1 MKTTAMTAEERVRYM
16 TQAPIQ
22 RLILEMSVPTVISML
37 VTSFYNMVDTIFVG
51 QLDTQST
58 AAVGVAYSAMALL
71 QAVSFFFGHGSGNY
85 ISRQLGARNY
95 DTAERM
101 AATGF
106 FSALLTG
113 CVIAVLGVTFIT
125 PISRVLGS
133 TETILPYT
141 VAYLRVIFLGAPFLI
156 GSFVLNN
163 QMRFQGSASVSMVG
177 IMAGAVLNVVLD
189 PVLIFGFGMGVAG
202 AAWATSISQFV
213 SFVVLLVLNRRRAA
227 IKVQLRCFTPQAH
240 YFAQIFTGGVPSLC
254 RQGVGS
260 VAAILLN
267 VAAGSY
273 GGAAADAAIAA
284 MGVVNRIS
292 MFANSALIG
301 FGQGFQPVCGTNFGA
316 GKRSRVRQAF
326 YFCIRLGGCTVA
338 LLSVLGYAFAPQL
351 IRLFR
356 NDPAVVEIGTA
367 ALRAQCLTLVLTVW
381 IVLCTM
387 LLQTIGMAGQASLV
401 AAARQG
407 VFLIPVI
414 FILPRFLGLQGVE
427 IAQPA
432 ADLLAFALALPVGLS
447 VLRTFRQDTT
457 AETAASGK

>member
-1 MKTTAMTAEERVRYM
+1 MKTTAMTAEERVHYM
-16 TQAPIQ
+16 TQAPVHK
-22 RLILEMSVPTVISML
+22 LILEMSVPTVISMM
-37 VTSFYNMVDTIFVG
+37 VTSFYNMADTIFVG

-71 QAVSFFFGHGSGNY
+71 QAISFFFGHGSGNY

-95 DTAERM
+95 ENAERM

-113 CVIAVLGVTFIT
+113 CVIAVLGAAFIM
-125 PISRVLGS
+125 PISRFLGS

-141 VAYLRVIFLGAPFLI
+141 VAYLRIIFLGAPFLI

-163 QMRFQGSASVSMVG
+163 QMRFQGSASISMIG

-189 PVLIFGFGMGVAG
+189 PILIFVCHLGIAG
-202 AAWATSISQFV
+202 AALATAVSQFV
-213 SFVVLLVLNRRRAA
+213 SFAVLLVLNQKRAA
-227 IKVQLRCFTPQAH
+227 IKVKLRCFTPNGH
-240 YFAQIFTGGVPSLC
+240 YFYKIFTGGVPSLC

-267 VAAGSY
+267 LAAGNY
-273 GGAAADAAIAA
+273 GGASADAAIAA

-301 FGQGFQPVCGTNFGA
+301 FGQGFQPVCGTNYGA
-316 GKRSRVRQAF
+316 GKKTRVRQAF
-326 YFCIRLGGCTVA
+326 YFCICLGGCTVA
-338 LLSVLGYAFAPQL
+338 VISLLGFGFAPQL

-356 NDPAVVEIGTA
+356 NDAEVIAIGTT

-381 IVLCTM
+381 IILCTM
-387 LLQTIGMAGQASLV
+387 LLQTIGMAWQASVV

-407 VFLIPVI
+407 LFLIPILFV
-414 FILPRFLGLQGVE
+414 LPRFLGLTGVE

-432 ADLLAFALALPVGLS
+432 ADLLAFALALPMGIS
-447 VLRTFRQDTT
+447 VLRSFRKDTQT
-457 AETAASGK
+457 ASSR